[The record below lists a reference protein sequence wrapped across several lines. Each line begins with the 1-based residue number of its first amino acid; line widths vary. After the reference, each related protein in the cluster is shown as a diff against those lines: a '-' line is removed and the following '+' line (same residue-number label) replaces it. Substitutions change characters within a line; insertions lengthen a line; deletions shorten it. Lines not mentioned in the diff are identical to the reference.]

1 MNVFETIKRNRRIV
15 LGGAVAVYAIA
26 ALALVGGV
34 TSGSIELYRAIS
46 LAIAATLPA
55 TLAVISLQRRPT
67 LLTAAWMSAVVSA
80 FVLITVGWIWMV
92 VAIAWGY
99 ASGRR
104 PRPAPDARWMTWARP
119 LLALA
124 VVLPMVVMFAHLDP
138 VCTVTS
144 SDGTVENI
152 DPASRGYAEGWQLG
166 GSFFAGG
173 STTSTSASS
182 ASVAGSTSS
191 ENEAET
197 FTTEECTSDT
207 VVWWE
212 ALNSVGASAAVL
224 GVASRWPTS
233 EKLVAEDQPTHL

>member
-1 MNVFETIKRNRRIV
+1 MNVFDTIKRNRRII

-80 FVLITVGWIWMV
+80 VALITVGWIWIV

-119 LLALA
+119 VLALA
-124 VVLPMVVMFAHLDP
+124 VVLPIVVMFAHLDP

-182 ASVAGSTSS
+182 ASVAGSTT
-191 ENEAET
+191 ETEAET
-197 FTTEECTSDT
+197 FTSEECSSDT

-212 ALNSVGASAAVL
+212 ALASVATSAAVV

-233 EKLVAEDQPTHL
+233 EQLVTEDEPTLV